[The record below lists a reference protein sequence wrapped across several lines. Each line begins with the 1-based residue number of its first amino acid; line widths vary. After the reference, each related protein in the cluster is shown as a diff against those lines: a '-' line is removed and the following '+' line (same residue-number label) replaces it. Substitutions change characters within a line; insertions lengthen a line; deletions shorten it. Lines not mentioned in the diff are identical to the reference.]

1 MSDRCPDLDV
11 DRNSPPNGEYRLM
24 RPAGTLVENTV
35 CGTVNSAARAPRV
48 LTTLRRDVV
57 ALSEREQQLLAQLEQ
72 QLNADDP
79 QFASQMESRPVRP
92 TFSTRAIVLGAVIA
106 VVGLGVVIGGVM
118 LNQILIGVAGF
129 LIMSLGV
136 FWASTRGSGKPK
148 DQTQT
153 EASPSSG
160 PKPKATKPS
169 SGFMRNLEDKWDERR
184 SSGQ

>member
-1 MSDRCPDLDV
+1 M
-11 DRNSPPNGEYRLM
+11 
-24 RPAGTLVENTV
+24 
-35 CGTVNSAARAPRV
+35 
-48 LTTLRRDVV
+48 

-79 QFASQMESRPVRP
+79 QFASTMETRPVRP

-106 VVGLGVVIGGVM
+106 VVGLGVVIAGVM
-118 LNQILIGVAGF
+118 LNQILVGVLGF

-136 FWASTRGSGKPK
+136 FWASTRGAGKPK
-148 DQTQT
+148 AAAESDSQ
-153 EASPSSG
+153 PSRG
-160 PKPKATKPS
+160 PAPKAAKSS